1 MPRLRLFANLR
12 EAAGTAETAVP
23 GATVGE
29 VLDGARRR
37 FGEEFSAGLES
48 ARVWVN
54 GDPATPGTPVGDQDE
69 VALIPPVSGG
79 TTMVRS
85 PLLMEI
91 GLFLILAGALLGAN
105 QADLK
110 WFAVVLVLAGS
121 LWVYDLVGFASRRG
135 LAVPVYPPLLAVL
148 AAVLATY
155 RWGVAGMAGATTGA
169 LLVALVTAV
178 LIPRLRPVEVVTASA
193 LVSTIAAF
201 GIGSM
206 LLMRMRDPDESLAF
220 LVVTVVAVTAAWL
233 AGQREITG
241 VDPVV
246 VTLLIGIVMGVVA
259 ATVWAEDDVLPM
271 IVAAL
276 AASVALVAGRN
287 VGSQMRAGGFFTIGT
302 VPGALHGF
310 DSIVLAAGPFWLI
323 LSAFA

>member
-12 EAAGTAETAVP
+12 EAAGTPEARIP

-29 VLDGARRR
+29 VIEEAGER
-37 FGEEFSAGLES
+37 FGGDFVAGLGA

-54 GDPATPGTPVGDQDE
+54 GEPAATDAPVGEDDE

-79 TTMVRS
+79 TTMVGS

-91 GLFLILAGALLGAN
+91 GLFLILAAALLGAN

-110 WFAVVLVLAGS
+110 WFAVALVLAGS
-121 LWVYDLVGFASRRG
+121 LWIYDLIGYASRRG
-135 LAVPVYPPLLAVL
+135 LAVPVYPPLLGVL
-148 AAVLATY
+148 GTVLATY
-155 RWGVAGMAGATTGA
+155 RWGIAGMAAATAGA
-169 LLVALVTAV
+169 LLVALIAAV
-178 LIPRLRPVEVVTASA
+178 LLPRLRPVEVVSASV
-193 LVSTIAAF
+193 LVTTIAAF
-201 GIGSM
+201 GVGSM
-206 LLMRMRDPDESLAF
+206 LLMRMRNPDESLAF
-220 LVVTVVAVTAAWL
+220 LVVTVVSVTAAWL

-287 VGSQMRAGGFFTIGT
+287 VGSLMRAGGFYTIGT

-310 DSIVLAAGPFWLI
+310 DSIVVAAGPFWMI
-323 LSAFA
+323 LFAFT

>member
-12 EAAGTAETAVP
+12 EAAGASEARIP
-23 GATVGE
+23 GVTVGQ
-29 VLDGARRR
+29 VLERAGER
-37 FGEEFSAGLES
+37 FGDEFTGGLAAAG
-48 ARVWVN
+48 VWVN
-54 GDPATPGTPVGDQDE
+54 GDPATPDSPVGEEDE

-91 GLFLILAGALLGAN
+91 GLFLILAGGLLGAN
-105 QADLK
+105 QAGLE
-110 WFAVVLVLAGS
+110 WFAVALVLAGAV
-121 LWVYDLVGFASRRG
+121 WAYDLVDYAGRRG
-135 LAVPVYPPLLAVL
+135 LGVPVYPVLLAVL
-148 AAVLATY
+148 GTVLSTY
-155 RWGVAGMAGATTGA
+155 RWGVPGMAAATVGSVLFA
-169 LLVALVTAV
+169 LIAAV
-178 LIPRLRPVEVVTASA
+178 VVPRLRPVEVVSASV
-193 LVSTIAAF
+193 LISLTGAF

-206 LLMRMRDPDESLAF
+206 LLLRMRNPDESLAF
-220 LVVTVVAVTAAWL
+220 LVVAVTAVTAAWL

-259 ATVWAEDDVLPM
+259 ATVWAEDDVLSM

-287 VGSQMRAGGFFTIGT
+287 VGSQLRAGGFFTLGT

-310 DSIVLAAGPFWLI
+310 DGIVLAAGPFWLI
-323 LSAFA
+323 LTSFT